1 MASLEFR
8 DPKIGLR
15 ARNACAPVENKQTN
29 KQYIDILH
37 FIGFPCKI
45 N

>member
-1 MASLEFR
+1 MASLEFP

-29 KQYIDILH
+29 NVLIFYISLV
-37 FIGFPCKI
+37 FRAK
-45 N
+45 